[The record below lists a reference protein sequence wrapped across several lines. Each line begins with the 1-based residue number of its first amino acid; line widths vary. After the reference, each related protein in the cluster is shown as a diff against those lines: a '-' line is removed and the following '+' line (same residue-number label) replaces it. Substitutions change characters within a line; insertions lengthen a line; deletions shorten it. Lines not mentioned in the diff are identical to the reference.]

1 MWADGGI
8 EVEGTFFPSPRVDRA
23 EAEPSSKQGRGW
35 GTHTPYFQSN
45 LAEPRTQG
53 KIAMRQVAGHSNQSS
68 ITMCL
73 CPSLSRVCLFATPW
87 TIAPQ
92 APRSMGFSR
101 QEHWSGLPR
110 PSAGDIPDPGI
121 EPRSPA
127 FQTDSLPSELPG
139 NHKNHQTG

>member
-8 EVEGTFFPSPRVDRA
+8 EVEGTFFPSPRVGRA

-35 GTHTPYFQSN
+35 GTHNPYFQSN

-53 KIAMRQVAGHSNQSS
+53 KTAMRQVAGHSNESS
-68 ITMCL
+68 IIVRV

-110 PSAGDIPDPGI
+110 PSAGDIPDPRI
-121 EPRSPA
+121 EPGCPA
-127 FQTDSLPSELPG
+127 FHTDSLPSELQP
-139 NHKNHQTG
+139 